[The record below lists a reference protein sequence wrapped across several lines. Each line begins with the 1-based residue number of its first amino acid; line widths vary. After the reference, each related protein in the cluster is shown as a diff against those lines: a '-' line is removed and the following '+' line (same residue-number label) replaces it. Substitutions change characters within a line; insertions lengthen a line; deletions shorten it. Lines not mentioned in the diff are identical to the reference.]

1 MIGKIQANQLRE
13 LLQALSSG
21 QPNSGNPVQDNDAD
35 VSVQVNHNSLI
46 EMAMQTPQADDDA
59 IATARELLLSGKLES
74 TKNCRE
80 AAENIIKF
88 GI

>member
-1 MIGKIQANQLRE
+1 MIGKIQTNQLRE

-21 QPNSGNPVQDNDAD
+21 QPNSGNPVKDSNAD
-35 VSVQVNHNSLI
+35 VSVQVNYNSLI
-46 EMAMQTPQADDDA
+46 DMAMQTPRADDDV

-74 TKNCRE
+74 PKKCRE
-80 AAENIIKF
+80 AAENIVKF

>member
-13 LLQALSSG
+13 LLQALSSR
-21 QPNSGNPVQDNDAD
+21 QPGSGNPVTNTDAD
-35 VSVQVNHNSLI
+35 VSVQVNYNSLI
-46 EMAMQTPQADDDA
+46 DMAMQPLPADDDV
-59 IATARELLLSGKLES
+59 IASARRLLLSGKLES
-74 TKNCRE
+74 TENCRK

>member
-13 LLQALSSG
+13 LLQALSSR
-21 QPNSGNPVQDNDAD
+21 QPGSGDSVTNNDAD
-35 VSVQVNHNSLI
+35 VSVQVNYNSLI
-46 EMAMQTPQADDDA
+46 DMAIQSPSAEDDA
-59 IATARELLLSGKLES
+59 VATARKLLLSGKLES
-74 TKNCRE
+74 PENCRR

>member
-21 QPNSGNPVQDNDAD
+21 QPNSGNPVQDSDAD
-35 VSVQVNHNSLI
+35 VSVQVNYNSLI
-46 EMAMQTPQADDDA
+46 DMAMQPPQADDDVV
-59 IATARELLLSGKLES
+59 ATARELLLSGKLES

-80 AAENIIKF
+80 AAENIINL